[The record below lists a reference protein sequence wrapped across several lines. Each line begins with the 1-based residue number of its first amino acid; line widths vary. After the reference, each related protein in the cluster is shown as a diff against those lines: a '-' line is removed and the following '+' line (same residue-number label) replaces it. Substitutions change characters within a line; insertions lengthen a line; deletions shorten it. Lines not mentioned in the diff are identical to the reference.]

1 MEQQPRHNVPVHEVG
16 DRERWPL
23 VLVLN
28 MGGYCCSTQCRCLC
42 QGLLLTQQLLLLL
55 SRRLRLEGHDLP
67 LVLDAE
73 RLELLLLGHRQHRLG
88 IRIVS
93 VMLPT
98 AHLHRKQS
106 AVSSI
111 TLNLSAALPATAA
124 SSSIQQGDHVDAQ
137 LL

>member
-1 MEQQPRHNVPVHEVG
+1 
-16 DRERWPL
+16 
-23 VLVLN
+23 
-28 MGGYCCSTQCRCLC
+28 
-42 QGLLLTQQLLLLL
+42 
-55 SRRLRLEGHDLP
+55 
-67 LVLDAE
+67 
-73 RLELLLLGHRQHRLG
+73 
-88 IRIVS
+88 VS